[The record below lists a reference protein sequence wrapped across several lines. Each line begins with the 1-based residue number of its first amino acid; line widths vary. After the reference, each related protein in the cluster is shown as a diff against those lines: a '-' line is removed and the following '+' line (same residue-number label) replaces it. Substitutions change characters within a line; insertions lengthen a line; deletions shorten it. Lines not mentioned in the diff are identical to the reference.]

1 MKTRHIL
8 PERRD
13 CFVFEHH
20 SSEVNYG
27 GRMKFHQAAF
37 PPPQQGEG
45 GIEKLV
51 LQAVERFSEMLQE
64 AGPKADMV
72 FTIPDSELADIF
84 FDQWCETPRLKMQSF
99 QHWVNHELAAVA
111 EAYRGLRLNAII
123 QEHASGISRLNY
135 LVLLALATLIAE
147 IISEHFEKNIE
158 SLGRLATTARL
169 TLGRSLVL
177 VFKQVEESKELRRQR
192 AEKLGNPEID
202 DCDRRLLNPFIWG
215 FIDAADAGLLEE
227 SLMGPNPYQIS
238 QYLRNQLM
246 TQLGQMVFKSK
257 KMEAKNLKRSL
268 AEPATLIWLWQQR
281 KERRCLLKSVRRQSE
296 LRTKLIFENA
306 RVRLRSSLREYLRS
320 SLDAR
325 EIISFVANE
334 RQMGELLTKPS
345 LRRRFLKMLRGKH
358 YPEVDAIRTSLK
370 EGVKIVN
377 QSRRTFWA
385 PLRKRELLMEL
396 DKTLQ
401 RISHYITLAEDFRL
415 LRSHYGRNTN
425 QVLDW
430 QGLRLWRGYDLILEK
445 QEQGTKNRWVSKP
458 VWSQH
463 QTEVENGFVEGNLF
477 ICRPE
482 GEIYPLTDQR
492 REHVIFMFADL
503 RNSTE
508 TTMKLTKDTAS
519 YLAPYLTAVNTGALS
534 CHGQRIY
541 FAGDGYAAYYMRAV
555 NAIRA
560 AYLIAVRFN
569 KLKGVSREGHIRKA
583 REIYQAASELGV
595 NPRQPR
601 KIREVLSGLVKK
613 GVKPEVLEFLTQLSQ
628 SDTDVISETVLR
640 NVLSKVALGFSMPR
654 VDIGMALTNGEL
666 FYALVGEDHENKIP
680 IVISPC
686 LTQSARLS
694 GSSDLV
700 KNYIETHYSPPFPFN
715 AYSWDQKLFNRG
727 IVITR
732 ELFDQ
737 IQQEVEIKS
746 LSSEEPN
753 FKDEVLFF
761 YHDMQLKKR
770 IILREMAEPVLL
782 KGIENPCRICEVAL
796 PGSPLDKQFGSSE

>member
-1 MKTRHIL
+1 MKARHIL
-8 PERRD
+8 PERLD
-13 CFVFEHH
+13 CFLFEHH

-37 PPPQQGEG
+37 PPPKQGEG

-64 AGPKADMV
+64 AGTKADMV

-84 FDQWCETPRLKMQSF
+84 FDQWCETPRLKVQSF

-111 EAYRGLRLNAII
+111 EAFRGLRLNAIT

-135 LVLLALATLIAE
+135 LVLLALSTLIAE

-177 VFKQVEESKELRRQR
+177 VFKQVEKSDELRSWR
-192 AEKLGNPEID
+192 AEKLGNPEMD
-202 DCDRRLLNPFIWG
+202 EGCQRLLNPFIWG

-227 SLMGPNPYQIS
+227 SLLGPNPYQIS
-238 QYLRNQLM
+238 QPLRNQLM
-246 TQLGQMVFKSK
+246 TLLGQLVFKSK
-257 KMEAKNLKRSL
+257 KIEAKNLKRSL
-268 AEPATLIWLWQQR
+268 AEPATLNWIWQQR
-281 KERRCLLKSVRRQSE
+281 KERRRLLKSVRRQSE

-320 SLDAR
+320 SLDAG

-334 RQMGELLTKPS
+334 RQMGELLIKS
-345 LRRRFLKMLRGKH
+345 SARRRFLKILRGKH
-358 YPEVDAIRTSLK
+358 SPEVDKVRTRLR
-370 EGVKIVN
+370 EGVKQVN
-377 QSRRTFWA
+377 RSRRTFWA
-385 PLRKRELLMEL
+385 PLRKRELLMEI

-401 RISHYITLAEDFRL
+401 RISTYLALAEDFRL
-415 LRSHYGRNTN
+415 LRSHYGRDTN

-430 QGLRLWRGYDLILEK
+430 QGLRLWRSYDLILEK
-445 QEQGTKNRWVSKP
+445 QEQGAKNRWVYKSIWNPQQVK
-458 VWSQH
+458 
-463 QTEVENGFVEGNLF
+463 VENYFVEGNLF
-477 ICRPE
+477 ICRAE

-492 REHVIFMFADL
+492 RDHVIFMFADL

-519 YLAPYLTAVNTGALS
+519 YLAPYLTAVNTAALS

-560 AYLIAVRFN
+560 AYLVAFRFN
-569 KLKGVSREGHIRKA
+569 KLRVVSREGHVRKA
-583 REIYQAASELGV
+583 KEIYQSTAELGV
-595 NPRQPR
+595 NPRQPK
-601 KIREVLSGLVKK
+601 KIRQALSGLVKSRI
-613 GVKPEVLEFLTQLSQ
+613 KPEVLEFLTQLSQ
-628 SDTDVISETVLR
+628 SDAEVISETVLR
-640 NVLSKVALGFSMPR
+640 NILSKVALGFSMPR
-654 VDIGMALTNGEL
+654 VDIGIALTNGEL
-666 FYALVGEDHENKIP
+666 FYALVGEDHEDKIP

-686 LTQSARLS
+686 LTQAARLS

-700 KNYIETHYSPPFPFN
+700 KNYLETHFSPPFPFN
-715 AYSWDQKLFNRG
+715 AYTWDQKLYNRG
-727 IVITR
+727 IVITQ
-732 ELFDQ
+732 ELFER
-737 IQQEVEIKS
+737 IQQEVEVKS
-746 LSSEEPN
+746 LSSGESN
-753 FKDEVLFF
+753 FKDETLFF
-761 YHDMQLKKR
+761 YYDMQLKKK

-782 KGIENPCRICEVAL
+782 KGIEQPCRIYEVAL
-796 PGSPLDKQFGSSE
+796 PGSPLDKHYGSPE